1 MLTSKRIVTKV
12 TLEFGNEGVRQETTK
27 RVVVDRMM

>member
-1 MLTSKRIVTKV
+1 MLTSKTIVTKL

-27 RVVVDRMM
+27 RVIMDIMM